1 MGMSTTEDLSAEQ
14 SDEARMGERV
24 VGLAR
29 RELPRAFALGARS
42 EGGSGALK
50 HQVALGLSTFL
61 ALGGGA
67 LENPRKPG
75 CGPSVQPVEGTGAK
89 LSPSG

>member
-1 MGMSTTEDLSAEQ
+1 MGMSTPEDLSAEQ

-50 HQVALGLSTFL
+50 HLVALGLSTFL

-67 LENPRKPG
+67 LENPR
-75 CGPSVQPVEGTGAK
+75 
-89 LSPSG
+89 

>member
-1 MGMSTTEDLSAEQ
+1 
-14 SDEARMGERV
+14 MGERV
-24 VGLAR
+24 VGVAR
-29 RELPRAFALGARS
+29 RQGPRTFAPAALG

-50 HQVALGLSTFL
+50 HLVAPGLTTFL